1 MCCMIPRKGHFVVQM
16 THTIRIQVPIP
27 YPVKWVNCYY
37 IPGAVP
43 TLIDTGVNT
52 DDGLK
57 TIKSAIE
64 AQGGKLRDIRRIIAT
79 HGHMD
84 HVGLAGRIAEIS
96 GAEVFVHQWDTV
108 QWAAGSGE
116 EFIDKRL
123 DFRTFFVEAGV
134 PTDEIDG
141 LIDLVVSRYKRM
153 CSPLSAETMLEDG
166 AVFDFDGFDLQVVH
180 TPGHSPG
187 SVCLFNQTDRSLF
200 TGDTL
205 LPEIISNPTI
215 EKAGSIEHKSLVSH
229 LVSLERI
236 KSLGAKMVLP
246 GHGTPF
252 EDLETRIQ
260 RIQGTHRKR
269 SKQILR
275 IIQQSENPRTSHG
288 GITQFM
294 AATMLL
300 GELSGLDIFFG
311 VSAAKG
317 HLDAL
322 EGQGLVKR
330 LKEGPQ
336 YLYQP
341 NGSLRK

>member
-1 MCCMIPRKGHFVVQM
+1 M
-16 THTIRIQVPIP
+16 TNTIRILVPIP

-37 IPGAVP
+37 FTGSVP

-52 DDGLK
+52 NEALE
-57 TIKSAIE
+57 TIKSAME

-108 QWAAGSGE
+108 QWAADPGE
-116 EFIDKRL
+116 PFIGKRL
-123 DFRTFFVEAGV
+123 DFRAFFVEAGV
-134 PTDEIDG
+134 PTDDIDE
-141 LIDLVVSRYKRM
+141 LIDLILTRYKRM
-153 CSPLSAETMLEDG
+153 CSPISTETMMEDG
-166 AVFDFDGFDLQVVH
+166 TVFEFDDFNLEVIH

-187 SVCLFNQTDRSLF
+187 SVSLLNKSDGALY

-215 EKAGSIEHKSLVSH
+215 EKTGSSAHKSLVSH
-229 LVSLERI
+229 YAALERM
-236 KSLGAKMVLP
+236 KGLGAKMVMP

-252 EDLETRIQ
+252 EDLEARIQ
-260 RIQGTHRKR
+260 RIQGHHGKR

-275 IIQQSENPRTSHG
+275 ILEHSETSSKKYS
-288 GITQFM
+288 GITQFV
-294 AATMLL
+294 AATKLL
-300 GELSGLDIFFG
+300 GELSGLDVFFG
-311 VSAAKG
+311 VSSARA

-322 EGQGLVKR
+322 EAQGLATRV
-330 LKEGPQ
+330 KEGRQ
-336 YLYQP
+336 YVYRA
-341 NGSLRK
+341 NGTRTK